1 MREFDRQLI
10 RLKEALGVTED
21 QDVAN
26 ALGLSKAALSDRKK
40 RGAFPDDKLLALI
53 AKRPDL
59 RLDFDYITIGRHSSE
74 FEAIA
79 EKHQPEHF
87 RAAGKSGLLSVQ
99 EEELIGYYRRAS
111 EAGRDA
117 ILTASKALSDQ
128 FKR

>member
-59 RLDFDYITIGRHSSE
+59 KLDFDYITLGRHSSE
-74 FEAIA
+74 FEAIV
-79 EKHQPEHF
+79 EKHQPEHHKSP
-87 RAAGKSGLLSVQ
+87 GKSGLLSVR
-99 EEELIGYYRRAS
+99 EEELLAYFRRANDT
-111 EAGRDA
+111 GREA
-117 ILTASKALSDQ
+117 ILGASRALSAK
-128 FKR
+128 FKG

>member
-59 RLDFDYITIGRHSSE
+59 KLDFDYITLGRHSSE
-74 FEAIA
+74 FEAVV
-79 EKHQPEHF
+79 EKHQPEHHESP
-87 RAAGKSGLLSVQ
+87 GKSGLLSVR
-99 EEELIGYYRRAS
+99 EEELLAYFRRANDT
-111 EAGRDA
+111 GREA
-117 ILTASKALSDQ
+117 ILCASWALSAK
-128 FKR
+128 FKG

>member
-59 RLDFDYITIGRHSSE
+59 GLDFDYITLGHHSSE
-74 FEAIA
+74 YEAIA

-87 RAAGKSGLLSVQ
+87 RTPGKSGLLSEQ
-99 EEELIGYYRRAS
+99 EEKLIGCYRRAN

-117 ILTASKALSDQ
+117 ILAASRALADQ